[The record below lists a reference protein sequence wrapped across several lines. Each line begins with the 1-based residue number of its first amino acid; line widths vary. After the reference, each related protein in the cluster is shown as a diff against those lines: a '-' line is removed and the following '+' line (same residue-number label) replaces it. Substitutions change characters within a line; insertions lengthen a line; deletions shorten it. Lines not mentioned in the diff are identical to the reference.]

1 MNKENLSLDNLKTQL
16 GKVIV
21 TKSKYSDFEKIKI
34 LYKITNEKMWGI
46 LCTDILEDCLYPINN
61 EGYPTFC
68 HVDKIEYI
76 RKPTKNEYNNF
87 KKLWIT
93 RYKKDEIILQN
104 FISYFPFKI

>member
-1 MNKENLSLDNLKTQL
+1 MNKKNLSLDSLKTQL

-61 EGYPTFC
+61 VKG
-68 HVDKIEYI
+68 
-76 RKPTKNEYNNF
+76 
-87 KKLWIT
+87 
-93 RYKKDEIILQN
+93 
-104 FISYFPFKI
+104 